1 MNYLTYC
8 FPRCCFF
15 ETKINDKDDRT
26 VVPIQWN
33 DTVSF
38 VPPIKEG
45 QVIKVYDG
53 DTITIA
59 TNMPYKYSPLYRFS
73 VRLCG
78 IDSPEIQG
86 KTTEEREAAHKS
98 QKALEALLLHK
109 VVRLTNVEN
118 EKYGRILA
126 EVYVKDDAGKEI
138 HVQSWLLQQKYA
150 VPYDGRK
157 KQDFYPVVSG

>member
-1 MNYLTYC
+1 MNCLPYS
-8 FPRCCFF
+8 CFF
-15 ETKINDKDDRT
+15 NKKINNKEELAI
-26 VVPIQWN
+26 VPIQWN
-33 DTVSF
+33 DTVQF
-38 VPPIKEG
+38 IPPIKEG

-59 TNMPYKYSPLYRFS
+59 AKMPYKYSPLYRFS

-78 IDSPEIQG
+78 IDSPEMNGNTQQ
-86 KTTEEREAAHKS
+86 EREAAHKS

-109 VVRLTNVEN
+109 VVRLTNVDN

-126 EVYVKDDAGKEI
+126 EVFVKDDAGKEI

-150 VPYDGRK
+150 IPYDGK
-157 KQDFYPVVSG
+157 KKIELYPVISG